1 MKERLDW
8 ENQRVTQKNREPMHS
23 PWGAWESAEEAAK
36 GERGSSGNVLSL
48 DGTWKFH
55 LAAGPDCVPEE
66 FYKEEYDVSAWDN
79 IKVPGNWETQGYS
92 YPVYTNYVYPM
103 GRADE
108 ERYTIC
114 ASRKTGKREMN
125 PPFVTGDNPTGCYV
139 TEAELPA
146 AWDGKSIYLSF
157 EGVESCFYLW
167 VNGILAGYSQDSKLP
182 AEFEITELVHP
193 GKNRIA
199 LQVMRFCDGSYLE
212 DQDYWSLSG
221 IFRPVALYA
230 KPKIHI
236 RDWKVFAL
244 PDEVLKDGQVTAWCY
259 VNREDGYADT
269 SVEMELLDPE
279 GRSLCRVQ
287 SPVGGQASMYDRSR
301 FPMETGAA
309 FFQIDVKEIL
319 LWSDETPHLYTLV
332 FTLKNEAGEAV
343 DFERQN
349 IGFRTVA
356 IGEDGVLR
364 VNKKRLIVRGVNRH
378 EHHVEYGRAIPKE
391 WMEKEIRVLK
401 QLNFNA
407 VRTCHYPNDPRWYE
421 LCDRYGIYLVD
432 EINIETHGI
441 ERTLSTDP
449 EWAGAYLER
458 AVRTVLRDK
467 NHPSI
472 LIWSLGN
479 ESGSGA
485 NQAAMAGW
493 IRYYDPFRPIQYE
506 SGDPS
511 SLISDIRVPM
521 YPDLKW
527 AAREVQDPADRRP
540 MIMCEY
546 AYAKGNS
553 NGNVWKFWECVR
565 NYPRFQGGFVWALTD
580 KTLIYRDETGEP
592 HWGYGGDF
600 NENVVDSTPDMCL
613 DGILTP
619 DLEPHPG
626 ALELKIQQ
634 SPIEIRQKPGRPEEI
649 TLVNG
654 FCWKNMEEYQL
665 LWRVEK
671 NGSSIQS
678 GCVENLEA
686 EPGQET
692 ELRLPLETETMDPDS
707 DYTLNLSV
715 VLKEDQWWAPK
726 GYPVFWKQ
734 FVLQKKRTKKQEKSG
749 GSLKTSVLGDV
760 IKMEDGETAVVFDT
774 KAGRIT
780 EWTVRGKQL
789 LMSGPEET
797 FYRAPTGIDRA
808 CGGVAS
814 SYADAWKEAGLDQL
828 KGTTETVKTEIGE
841 KSVRITVRRTWESGT
856 GREKI
861 CTDLHYTFES
871 GGKIQVRM
879 DTSVPEGYPCLPR
892 IGTELQVPKEFCE
905 VNWYGRGK
913 TETYPDR
920 KMSVPIGAYR
930 EQVDKQECPYLVPG
944 EWGGHEDTEWM
955 ELRDQ
960 AGCGIRIQAETP
972 FHFDAHRNSIR
983 EYEQAA
989 HWHELPEGDRIWL
1002 HIDGIFAGLGGD
1014 TGWFQTIHPEY
1025 QIGAGEYT
1033 MSYRMEPV

>member
-1 MKERLDW
+1 M
-8 ENQRVTQKNREPMHS
+8 
-23 PWGAWESAEEAAK
+23 
-36 GERGSSGNVLSL
+36 
-48 DGTWKFH
+48 
-55 LAAGPDCVPEE
+55 
-66 FYKEEYDVSAWDN
+66 
-79 IKVPGNWETQGYS
+79 
-92 YPVYTNYVYPM
+92 
-103 GRADE
+103 
-108 ERYTIC
+108 
-114 ASRKTGKREMN
+114 
-125 PPFVTGDNPTGCYV
+125 
-139 TEAELPA
+139 
-146 AWDGKSIYLSF
+146 
-157 EGVESCFYLW
+157 
-167 VNGILAGYSQDSKLP
+167 
-182 AEFEITELVHP
+182 
-193 GKNRIA
+193 
-199 LQVMRFCDGSYLE
+199 
-212 DQDYWSLSG
+212 
-221 IFRPVALYA
+221 
-230 KPKIHI
+230 
-236 RDWKVFAL
+236 
-244 PDEVLKDGQVTAWCY
+244 
-259 VNREDGYADT
+259 
-269 SVEMELLDPE
+269 
-279 GRSLCRVQ
+279 
-287 SPVGGQASMYDRSR
+287 
-301 FPMETGAA
+301 
-309 FFQIDVKEIL
+309 KEIL

-378 EHHVEYGRAIPKE
+378 EHHAEYGRAIPKE

-686 EPGQET
+686 EPDQET

-814 SYADAWKEAGLDQL
+814 SYVDAWKEAGLDQL

-930 EQVDKQECPYLVPG
+930 EQVDEQECPYLVPG